1 MGLENTPPASPGVGG
16 LDDDDQIYDDEIA
29 EEIDVGEG
37 VVEVRRQI
45 CLLKYWTVII
55 NCWGVG
61 ILNHYQFRMIWRKK
75 TRKKS

>member
-37 VVEVRRQI
+37 VMEVRRQI
-45 CLLKYWTVII
+45 CLLKNIGRLSQI
-55 NCWGVG
+55 DGV
-61 ILNHYQFRMIWRKK
+61 LE
-75 TRKKS
+75 S

>member
-37 VVEVRRQI
+37 VMEVRCQI
-45 CLLKYWTVII
+45 QI
-55 NCWGVG
+55 NTNVMT
-61 ILNHYQFRMIWRKK
+61 LPPPRLWRCKHK
-75 TRKKS
+75 DSQIDSHLSCS

>member
-45 CLLKYWTVII
+45 CLLKNIGRLSYFA
-55 NCWGVG
+55 GV
-61 ILNHYQFRMIWRKK
+61 LE
-75 TRKKS
+75 S

>member
-37 VVEVRRQI
+37 VMEVGRQI
-45 CLLKYWTVII
+45 CHL
-55 NCWGVG
+55 
-61 ILNHYQFRMIWRKK
+61 
-75 TRKKS
+75 

>member
-37 VVEVRRQI
+37 VME
-45 CLLKYWTVII
+45 
-55 NCWGVG
+55 
-61 ILNHYQFRMIWRKK
+61 FRMIWRKK
-75 TRKKS
+75 TRKKSWLSCQGEWTSWKLS

>member
-37 VVEVRRQI
+37 VMEVMRQI
-45 CLLKYWTVII
+45 CLLENIGRLSQI
-55 NCWGVG
+55 AGV
-61 ILNHYQFRMIWRKK
+61 L
-75 TRKKS
+75 S

>member
-37 VVEVRRQI
+37 VMEVRRQI
-45 CLLKYWTVII
+45 CLLKNIRRLSQI
-55 NCWGVG
+55 A
-61 ILNHYQFRMIWRKK
+61 RMLE
-75 TRKKS
+75 S

>member
-37 VVEVRRQI
+37 VMEVRRQI
-45 CLLKYWTVII
+45 CLLKNIGRLSEI
-55 NCWGVG
+55 AGV
-61 ILNHYQFRMIWRKK
+61 LE
-75 TRKKS
+75 S

>member
-37 VVEVRRQI
+37 VVEVKRQI
-45 CLLKYWTVII
+45 CLLKNIGRLSYIAV
-55 NCWGVG
+55 V
-61 ILNHYQFRMIWRKK
+61 LE
-75 TRKKS
+75 S

>member
-37 VVEVRRQI
+37 VMEVMRQI
-45 CLLKYWTVII
+45 CLLENIGRLSQI
-55 NCWGVG
+55 AGV
-61 ILNHYQFRMIWRKK
+61 LE
-75 TRKKS
+75 S

>member
-37 VVEVRRQI
+37 VMEVRRQI
-45 CLLKYWTVII
+45 CLLKNIGRLSP
-55 NCWGVG
+55 NAGV
-61 ILNHYQFRMIWRKK
+61 LE
-75 TRKKS
+75 S

>member
-37 VVEVRRQI
+37 VMEEGVRFVFSRI
-45 CLLKYWTVII
+45 LDGYHKLLE
-55 NCWGVG
+55 CWNLKPLSV
-61 ILNHYQFRMIWRKK
+61 
-75 TRKKS
+75 

>member
-37 VVEVRRQI
+37 VMEVRRQI
-45 CLLKYWTVII
+45 CLLKNIGRLSQI
-55 NCWGVG
+55 AGV
-61 ILNHYQFRMIWRKK
+61 LE
-75 TRKKS
+75 S